1 MVFKTFRPFF
11 PTIEKT
17 ASFYAPYIDAYNKN
31 LVKKIEVRS
40 VHQVGSTVTNGYV
53 SLDEIVISKGNS
65 QARLGFDV
73 KTTNGAHQT
82 IRLVGEGFD
91 LKEQSDGLQGYAD
104 NFKVER
110 IDG

>member
-1 MVFKTFRPFF
+1 MKLFNPLFTLLYSATHHEIYNLVYQLD
-11 PTIEKT
+11 
-17 ASFYAPYIDAYNKN
+17 AIDAYNKK

-40 VHQVGSTVTNGYV
+40 VHQVG
-53 SLDEIVISKGNS
+53 S

>member
-1 MVFKTFRPFF
+1 MLYSATHHEIYNLVYQLD
-11 PTIEKT
+11 
-17 ASFYAPYIDAYNKN
+17 AIDAYNKK